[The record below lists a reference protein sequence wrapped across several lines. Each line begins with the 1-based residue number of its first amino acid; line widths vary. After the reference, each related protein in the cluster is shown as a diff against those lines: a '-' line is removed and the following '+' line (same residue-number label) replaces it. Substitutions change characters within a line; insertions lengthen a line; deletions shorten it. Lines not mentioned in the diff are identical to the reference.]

1 MKTIAFCNS
10 TLAWGGGETW
20 HLEASLYLLGQ
31 GYKVLMMAHEEG
43 ALYARAK
50 AYEGPH
56 FTLIPLSIG
65 RLSFLNPFTV
75 KKYARFLSSHGVDAV
90 LMNLPQDL
98 KCMGLAARKAGISQV
113 IYRRGSALPVRNSA
127 LNRYLYGKVL
137 TGLIVNSQ
145 ATKNE
150 VYRHNS
156 RLISEKRVMVLPNG
170 IDISD
175 FDRRLAEADC
185 LDVDL
190 GMKLGGKDDEKP
202 EATWDRGGDRGQQLR
217 HERVEDGGTFIKSSS
232 APIVLGNA
240 GRLNKQ
246 KGQHFLLYL
255 SKALETMDVD
265 YRLVIAGSGERRQE
279 LEELA
284 QNLGVADKVFFTG
297 FLQDT
302 CPFWKSI
309 DVFVLTSLWEGFGYV
324 LLEAML
330 SAKPILAFGVS
341 NIPELVEDGNNGFLF
356 PLPLESAQGH
366 TDLKDH
372 ENMGQGGDKEGS
384 ASSSLPDMSAM
395 AEAVKRLAHDPALR
409 KRMGEAG
416 RSFADPAFDQKVVMT
431 NLMEYLEKAES

>member
-20 HLEASLYLLGQ
+20 HLEASLYLVEQ

-50 AYEGPH
+50 AHEGPR

-65 RLSFLNPFTV
+65 RLSFLNPFMV
-75 KKYARFLSSHGVDAV
+75 KKYARLLSDHKVDAV
-90 LMNLPQDL
+90 FMNLPQDL
-98 KCMGLAARKAGISQV
+98 KCMGLAARKAGISQI

-175 FDRRLAEADC
+175 FDRRLAKADC
-185 LDVDL
+185 LEVTL
-190 GMKLGGKDDEKP
+190 GMEFGAKGGETP
-202 EATWDRGGDRGQQLR
+202 EATWDGAEPLR
-217 HERVEDGGTFIKSSS
+217 QEAVDDGGKPSKTSPP
-232 APIVLGNA
+232 PIVLGNA

-255 SKALETMDVD
+255 SRALATMGVD

-279 LEELA
+279 LEGLA
-284 QNLGVADKVFFTG
+284 QSLGVADKVFFTG
-297 FLQDT
+297 FLHDT

-356 PLPLESAQGH
+356 PLPLEGGQG
-366 TDLKDH
+366 LKNH
-372 ENMGQGGDKEGS
+372 ENMGDKEGS
-384 ASSSLPDMSAM
+384 DSSSLPDMSAM

-416 RSFADPAFDQKVVMT
+416 RSFAAPAFDQKAVMA

>member
-50 AYEGPH
+50 AYEGPN
-56 FTLIPLSIG
+56 FILMPLSIG

-75 KKYARFLSSHGVDAV
+75 QKYARFLSKHGVDAV

-98 KCMGLAARKAGISQV
+98 KCMGLAARKAGISQI

-127 LNRYLYGKVL
+127 LNRYLYGKVI

-150 VYRHNS
+150 VFRHNS
-156 RLISEKRVMVLPNG
+156 RLIAEKRVMVLPNG
-170 IDISD
+170 IDIAD
-175 FDRRLAEADC
+175 FDRRLAKADS
-185 LDVDL
+185 LDVDF
-190 GMKLGGKDDEKP
+190 GMKLGGKGDEEPKTGRRVGEQLKQETARDG
-202 EATWDRGGDRGQQLR
+202 EAPA
-217 HERVEDGGTFIKSSS
+217 KNSSQ
-232 APIVLGNA
+232 PIILGNA

-255 SKALETMDVD
+255 SKALETMGVD

-284 QNLGVADKVFFTG
+284 QGLGVADRVFFTG
-297 FLQDT
+297 FLHDT

-330 SAKPILAFGVS
+330 SGKPILAFGVS
-341 NIPELVEDGNNGFLF
+341 NIPELVEDGHNGFLF
-356 PLPLESAQGH
+356 PLPLESGQ
-366 TDLKDH
+366 DLKGH
-372 ENMGQGGDKEGS
+372 NNMGQRGKEGGS
-384 ASSSLPDMSAM
+384 ASPSSPDMSAM

-416 RSFADPAFDQKVVMT
+416 RSFAVPAFEQKVVMA
-431 NLMEYLEKAES
+431 NLVEYLEKAES